1 MLYLKGHIN
10 GTPFRKPEN
19 NGGSPIGDKHP
30 PMLQTINIKK
40 TILYGFIL
48 FLFIFMYGFI
58 KSIAAPVVPIIFAS
72 IAPQSRIIVLT
83 NGVPVLLIFRLIPP
97 EITYKTTIKIINSKY
112 SMNDSVMVAMSFMIN
127 KFEKIVI
134 ELKSKIIFL

>member
-1 MLYLKGHIN
+1 
-10 GTPFRKPEN
+10 
-19 NGGSPIGDKHP
+19 
-30 PMLQTINIKK
+30 
-40 TILYGFIL
+40 
-48 FLFIFMYGFI
+48 MYGFI

-112 SMNDSVMVAMSFMIN
+112 SMNDSVMVAMSLSIN